1 MHQLSQN
8 TRCHHMYNST
18 MGQHL
23 SSVVCNM
30 FLLAM
35 PRSEVLTAYQ
45 LHYLQ
50 YHHPSHSGNQRNIHI
65 ISSLTSKT
73 SITTMDTISKTL
85 TQPQRLRLQAPTTA
99 PITIATRAPRKVH
112 PTARICI
119 LNRTKAHNLRDPK
132 DQQWQLLRHFLR
144 YHSQTDTL

>member
-1 MHQLSQN
+1 MHQSSQS

-18 MGQHL
+18 MGQRL
-23 SSVVCNM
+23 SSGVCNM

-35 PRSEVLTAYQ
+35 ARSEVLTAYQ

-50 YHHPSHSGNQRNIHI
+50 YRHPSRSGNQRNIHI
-65 ISSLTSKT
+65 TSSLTSKT
-73 SITTMDTISKTL
+73 NITTMGTISKTL
-85 TQPQRLRLQAPTTA
+85 IQLRRLRLQALTTA

-132 DQQWQLLRHFLR
+132 DQQWQLLRHFMRFHRQIRIL
-144 YHSQTDTL
+144 